1 MPTGPKAQFRVA
13 RPTAAGPIQVT
24 TLVGRKSG
32 VSGKVWVWLPPEYN
46 DPKFARS
53 GFPVLTLY
61 PGGEGNG
68 YNTWT
73 DPQLPI
79 QEIDAQLAKTGKAH
93 PFIMVMPIQQ
103 LAKNLDTECSDV
115 PGHPKVGTWM
125 AQDLPDFVRANFRT
139 LPGRD
144 GFGLMGASAGAFCS
158 AKLAMQHPDL
168 FKAAVPIDGYFAPE
182 SPLFPRKAEW
192 FQTNSPTAMLAGS
205 PDVKLLVTAGSA
217 EPYERN
223 VAKAFVN
230 AAKPPTD
237 VTYYELPGGRHL
249 TSDFKRLIPTA
260 LKYLTDNL
268 QGPGSG
274 S

>member
-1 MPTGPKAQFRVA
+1 MPTGPASVFRTV
-13 RPTAAGPIQVT
+13 RDTSAGPIKVT
-24 TLVGRKSG
+24 TLAGKKSG
-32 VSGKVWVWLPPEYN
+32 VTGKVWVWLPPEYS
-46 DPKFARS
+46 DPKYAHS
-53 GFPVLTLY
+53 GFPVITLY

-79 QEIDAQLAKTGKAH
+79 QEIDAQLAKAGKAH

-115 PGHPKVGTWM
+115 PGHPKIGTWM
-125 AQDLPDFVRANFRT
+125 AEDLPDFARANFRT

-158 AKLAMQHPDL
+158 VKLAMQHPDT

-182 SPLFPRKAEW
+182 SPLFPRHADW
-192 FQTNSPTAMLAGS
+192 YRANNPTAMAAS
-205 PDVKLLVTAGSA
+205 APDVKLLVTSGTA
-217 EPYERN
+217 EAYERQ
-223 VAKAFVN
+223 VAKDFV
-230 AAKPPTD
+230 AAVKPPTQ

-249 TSDFKRLIPTA
+249 TSDFKKIIPTA
-260 LKYLTDNL
+260 LKFLTANL
-268 QGPGSG
+268 QGPSAA
-274 S
+274 